1 MPKALCIFAM
11 VISALVL
18 LLFLAD
24 LILSL
29 VGMNSLAPFYGA
41 VWYLDLVFALAAG
54 GLGYL
59 SWLTFR
65 EQV

>member
-11 VISALVL
+11 VVAALVL

-24 LILSL
+24 LILNL
-29 VGMNSLAPFYGA
+29 VGMKALAPFYGA
-41 VWYLDLVFALAAG
+41 VWYLDLVFAIAAG
-54 GLGYL
+54 VLGYL
-59 SWLTFR
+59 SWLTWR

>member
-11 VISALVL
+11 VIAALVL

-24 LILSL
+24 FLLTMA
-29 VGMNSLAPFYGA
+29 GQKSLAPFYGA
-41 VWYLDLVFALAAG
+41 VWYLDLVFAAAAG
-54 GLGYL
+54 LLGFL
-59 SWLTFR
+59 SWQTFR